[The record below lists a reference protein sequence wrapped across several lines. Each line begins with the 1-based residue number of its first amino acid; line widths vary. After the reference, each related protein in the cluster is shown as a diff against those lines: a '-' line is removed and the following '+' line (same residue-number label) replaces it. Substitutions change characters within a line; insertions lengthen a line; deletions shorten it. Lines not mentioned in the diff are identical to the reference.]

1 MICIHYIMSEK
12 DIGELITNY
21 SELVEELKLMF
32 PHVDLKIIFELM
44 SHRLLHPDH
53 KPTVRL
59 EIFYKHGVDL
69 DIKAEKLANLT
80 DVLATVYKDEHRLTI
95 EPRLELEELR
105 EIAKDPD
112 IESLAGDLIC
122 CLDTLISRR
131 KVS

>member
-1 MICIHYIMSEK
+1 MNEE

-59 EIFYKHGVDL
+59 EIFYKYGVDL
-69 DIKAEKLANLT
+69 DSKAEKLAEIT
-80 DVLATVYKDEHRLTI
+80 GVLATVYKDEHRLVI
-95 EPRLELEELR
+95 EPRIELEDLR
-105 EIAKDPD
+105 EIAKDND
-112 IESLAGDLIC
+112 IESLAGDIMC

-131 KVS
+131 KVG